1 MYAYAI
7 QIYCDFSAY
16 TDIAIGVA
24 NLLGYRFPQN
34 FNQPYRALTVRDFWR
49 RWHMTLSSWLRD
61 YLYIPLGGNRGG
73 ELVRC
78 RNIMITMGLGGL
90 WHGASSNF
98 VVWGLLHG
106 AALVVER
113 LFERSSISL
122 SRFPGG
128 RLSAVLAWLITFHF
142 VCVTW
147 VFFRSPSLEAAQA
160 YFSAL
165 ARGDT
170 GWGTTITPLV
180 AAMLAV
186 GAATQIMP
194 GRWFEGFEAYY
205 DRASLA
211 YKVALPLLLIFL
223 IAIAAPGGVPPFIYF
238 QF

>member
-1 MYAYAI
+1 
-7 QIYCDFSAY
+7 
-16 TDIAIGVA
+16 
-24 NLLGYRFPQN
+24 
-34 FNQPYRALTVRDFWR
+34 
-49 RWHMTLSSWLRD
+49 MTLSSWLRD
-61 YLYIPLGGNRGG
+61 YLYVPSLAAIAAATSCAPSQHHDHH
-73 ELVRC
+73 
-78 RNIMITMGLGGL
+78 GLGGL
-90 WHGASSNF
+90 APKQILQLRVSGPAS
-98 VVWGLLHG
+98 HG

-194 GRWFEGFEAYY
+194 DRWF
-205 DRASLA
+205 
-211 YKVALPLLLIFL
+211 V
-223 IAIAAPGGVPPFIYF
+223 
-238 QF
+238 

>member
-1 MYAYAI
+1 MAPPWW
-7 QIYCDFSAY
+7 SS
-16 TDIAIGVA
+16 GV
-24 NLLGYRFPQN
+24 
-34 FNQPYRALTVRDFWR
+34 
-49 RWHMTLSSWLRD
+49 
-61 YLYIPLGGNRGG
+61 
-73 ELVRC
+73 
-78 RNIMITMGLGGL
+78 
-90 WHGASSNF
+90 
-98 VVWGLLHG
+98 
-106 AALVVER
+106 
-113 LFERSSISL
+113 FERSSLSL
-122 SRFPGG
+122 SRFAGG

-194 GRWFEGFEAYY
+194 DRWFVGFEAYY

-211 YKVALPLLLIFL
+211 YKVALPFLLIFL